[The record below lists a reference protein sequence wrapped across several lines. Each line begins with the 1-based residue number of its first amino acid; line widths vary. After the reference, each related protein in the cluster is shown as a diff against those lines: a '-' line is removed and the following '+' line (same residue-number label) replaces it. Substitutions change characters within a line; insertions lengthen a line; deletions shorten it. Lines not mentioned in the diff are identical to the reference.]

1 MAAELLAGL
10 GRRRRNHKRHGGLTV
25 VIVAMAAAGTAGAL
39 RQHETAPAISAPTPA
54 VKDGPSPIQG
64 SAGRIDA
71 PVSAP
76 VTRPTTAD
84 AGRLVSATRPPAAP
98 PAVGP
103 TRTTTKGSSTPT
115 SLVPTPTSLVP
126 PARLLAP
133 TWPGRTD
140 TGVPAGV
147 ALQKRGALLADVP
160 GAVYDGL
167 DISGAVMVTA
177 NDITISRSRI
187 RDGSSFYVV
196 AVAEGVTGTVLRDCE
211 INGFGAGA
219 GTTGVVGSVT
229 IERCNIHGVENGV
242 IPRSGSIIRDSWI
255 HGLSASG
262 VPHYDGVQMDGDQI
276 NVQIRHN
283 TIEVPEQ
290 TAAVMVNN
298 FFGPIRNVVVD
309 GNRLTGGTYAVY
321 SDGQFGGGSIEGV
334 SVINNWFGKSQ
345 YGYITVN
352 NNTLAASHGN
362 VDEVTGRP
370 IDHLD

>member
-1 MAAELLAGL
+1 MAAGLLAGL

-39 RQHETAPAISAPTPA
+39 RQHGTAPAISAPTPA

-84 AGRLVSATRPPAAP
+84 AGGPVPATRPPAGP
-98 PAVGP
+98 TVVGP
-103 TRTTTKGSSTPT
+103 TRTTIKGSSTPT
-115 SLVPTPTSLVP
+115 SLVPPD
-126 PARLLAP
+126 RLLAP
-133 TWPGRTD
+133 RWPGRTN

-167 DISGAVMVTA
+167 DISGAVLVTA

-187 RDGSSFYVV
+187 RDGSSFYLV

-229 IERCNIHGVENGV
+229 IERCNIYGVENGV

-255 HGLSASG
+255 HCLSAPG

-298 FFGPIRNVVVD
+298 FFGPITNVVVD